1 MKLNQACRLLTARV
15 DELTA
20 EAEHVKEALIVLLM
34 DPAALN
40 PGREIEESFGE
51 AAASIGEGLH
61 DVSERLRRL
70 TDVIMELQAISP
82 SERVSSGF

>member
-20 EAEHVKEALIVLLM
+20 EAQRVKEALIVLLM
-34 DPAALN
+34 DPGALN
-40 PGREIEESFGE
+40 PGEPIESSFGE
-51 AAASIGEGLH
+51 AAVSVGDGLR

-70 TDVIMELQAISP
+70 TEVINDLQAISP
-82 SERVSSGF
+82 SEKVSLDF